1 MKQKTIFLTF
11 VFIGLITM
19 ILVACHPVAD
29 ALTEN
34 NISRVNYKK
43 EITAAR
49 KYYES
54 WHCLKERA
62 AQTLD
67 ARTESGVIANM
78 EPLWSKK
85 YSYCR
90 KTKEVVVVETV
101 MQGNKHATFM
111 LPEVREKFKET
122 KDIRYKQSMTRL
134 VVETN
139 IETGGVRAF
148 TMTIIP
154 SLKYLEMTNFNPFA
168 NTYLKLDKHFEGRI
182 LFHEV
187 DGQFANGWVYS
198 DGKITHTIKKADI
211 SVEDYKLL
219 RSQPKEE
226 DEDCEIV
233 GNWILG
239 EE

>member
-1 MKQKTIFLTF
+1 MKKKTVFLTF
-11 VFIGLITM
+11 TFLGLLNILFI
-19 ILVACHPVAD
+19 ACHPVAEV
-29 ALTEN
+29 LTEN
-34 NISRVNYKK
+34 NVSRMTYKK
-43 EITAAR
+43 EVAAAR

-54 WHCLKERA
+54 QLKVKA
-62 AQTLD
+62 TKTLD
-67 ARTESGVIANM
+67 KRTESGVIANM
-78 EPLWSKK
+78 EPLWGRK
-85 YSYCR
+85 YTYR
-90 KTKEVVVVETV
+90 GKTKDIRTVETV
-101 MQGNKHATFM
+101 MKGSKRATFM
-111 LPEVREKFKET
+111 LPEVREKYKTT
-122 KDIRYKQSMTRL
+122 KDERYKQSITRL

-154 SLKYLEMTNFNPFA
+154 SLKYLEMTNFKPFA

-182 LFHEV
+182 LFHEM

-233 GNWILG
+233 DDWILG